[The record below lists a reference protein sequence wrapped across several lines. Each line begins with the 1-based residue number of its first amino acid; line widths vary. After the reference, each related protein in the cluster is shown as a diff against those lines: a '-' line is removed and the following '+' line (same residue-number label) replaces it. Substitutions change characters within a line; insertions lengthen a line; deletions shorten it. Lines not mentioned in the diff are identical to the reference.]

1 MSKYIMRL
9 DDACEKRNIQ
19 NWDRI
24 EMILDKY
31 EIKPLIGVIPN
42 CEDSMM
48 ERYSIDRGFNVR
60 VKNWKDKGWTIA
72 LHGYNHVYS
81 TNSGGINPIN
91 YRSEFAGESLEVQK
105 EKIKKGV
112 SILNNMG
119 INPKVFF
126 APSHTFDKNTIIALK
141 EESNIRIISD
151 TISNNS
157 YEKYGITFVPQQSGR
172 VRPLPFKLVTFC
184 YHPNTMN
191 EKDFFDLEEFLKKY
205 NKKFISFPLNE
216 VSRKENFIDC
226 ILRKLYFFRR

>member
-48 ERYSIDRGFNVR
+48 DGYSIDRGFKVR

-81 TNSGGINPIN
+81 TNSGGINPVN
-91 YRSEFAGESLEVQK
+91 YRSEFAGESLKVQK

-126 APSHTFDKNTIIALK
+126 APSYI
-141 EESNIRIISD
+141 
-151 TISNNS
+151 
-157 YEKYGITFVPQQSGR
+157 
-172 VRPLPFKLVTFC
+172 
-184 YHPNTMN
+184 
-191 EKDFFDLEEFLKKY
+191 
-205 NKKFISFPLNE
+205 
-216 VSRKENFIDC
+216 
-226 ILRKLYFFRR
+226 